1 MKQLI
6 SIGGWIGIG
15 IGILFVL
22 LIVFFIA
29 WWIRTYNK
37 LIEKRNRV
45 KNSWAQID
53 VQLKRRFDLVPN
65 ILETVKGY
73 AAHEKEILLQ
83 FAEARKLYTSSSQE
97 GDVEGVAKASSQ
109 LNKLVT
115 MTMERYPEL
124 KADAQFISLQN
135 VLKDSEDKIAFTR
148 QFYNDVVMDFN
159 NLREKFPSSFV
170 ANVGGFKEAKLF
182 QIEDEA
188 QREAPKV
195 SF

>member
-1 MKQLI
+1 MKQLM
-6 SIGGWIGIG
+6 STGGWVAVGVG
-15 IGILFVL
+15 VLVL
-22 LIVFFIA
+22 LIIIFIA
-29 WWIRTYNK
+29 WWISTYNK

-83 FAEARKLYTSSSQE
+83 FAEARKLYTASSQE

-159 NLREKFPSSFV
+159 NLREKFPSSIV

-182 QIEDEA
+182 QIDDEA